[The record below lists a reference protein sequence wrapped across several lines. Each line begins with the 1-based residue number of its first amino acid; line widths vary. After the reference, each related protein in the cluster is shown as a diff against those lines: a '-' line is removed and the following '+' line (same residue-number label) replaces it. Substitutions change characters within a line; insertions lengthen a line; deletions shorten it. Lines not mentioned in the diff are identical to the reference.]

1 MMMMHVNDSTPTET
15 ATEAQ
20 FSSPA
25 SSAQLFAGDA
35 HYTVENRL
43 QKRNALREAG
53 INPYP
58 YSFKRSHTAQ
68 ALHQQYQTLE
78 SGVETADVVLVAG
91 RIMAIRNTG
100 MFLDVMD
107 TSGKIQVFC
116 HKESLSAEQLPV
128 LKLLDIGDHVGVTG
142 TIRRTPRG
150 ELSVRATQLTV
161 LAKAVLPLPEKYHGL
176 TDVEVR
182 YRQRY
187 LDLIVNE
194 QSRTTLRKRSNIIM
208 ALQNYLNERDYLSV
222 ETPMLHTIA
231 GGASAR
237 PFLTHHNTLDMPLF
251 LRIAPELHLKRLIV
265 GGLSDKV
272 YEINRCFRNEG
283 ISTRHNPEFTSLE
296 LYEAYADYTDMMNL
310 TEALVQHACQAVN
323 GSLTV
328 EFQGQ
333 TLNFASPWKRASMC
347 DLVAEHTG
355 VQFMD
360 FPDAVAA
367 REQAN
372 ALGVYVEPGTIWGKV
387 IEAVFGEK
395 VEQYLIQ
402 PTHVTDLPKDISPL
416 AKVHR
421 TNPLLAE
428 RFETYAN
435 GWELANAFSELS
447 DPEDQQQRFEAQMS
461 ERAGGD
467 DEAQP
472 MDDDYV
478 FALAYG
484 MPPTGGLGI
493 GLDRLAML
501 LTDSPSIRDVILFP
515 TLRPK
520 K

>member
-1 MMMMHVNDSTPTET
+1 MSTPVTPETTTNTEET
-15 ATEAQ
+15 IVTP
-20 FSSPA
+20 S
-25 SSAQLFAGDA
+25 SSAALFSGDA
-35 HYTVENRL
+35 HYTVESRIR
-43 QKRNALREAG
+43 KRETLKASG
-53 INPYP
+53 VNPYP
-58 YSFKRSHTAQ
+58 YSFKRSHSAQ
-68 ALHQQYQTLE
+68 ALHEQYEALE
-78 SGVETADVVLVAG
+78 AGIETTDVVQVAG
-91 RIMAIRNTG
+91 RIMAIRNSG

-107 TSGKIQVFC
+107 TTGKIQVFC
-116 HKESLSAEQLPV
+116 HKESVQADQLPL
-128 LKLLDIGDHVGVTG
+128 LKLLDVGDIVGVSG

-150 ELSVRATQLTV
+150 ELSVRTSTIAV
-161 LAKAVLPLPEKYHGL
+161 LSKSILPLPEKYHGL

-194 QSRTTLRKRSNIIM
+194 ESRNTLRKRSKIIM
-208 ALQNYLNERDYLSV
+208 SLQMYLNEHGYLSV

-296 LYEAYADYTDMMNL
+296 LYEAYVDYTDMMRL
-310 TEALVQHACQAVN
+310 TEALVQHACQTVN
-323 GSLTV
+323 GSLQV
-328 EFQGQ
+328 EFQGK
-333 TLNFASPWKRASMC
+333 TIDFSSPWREASMC
-347 DLVAEHTG
+347 DLVAEHAG
-355 VQFMD
+355 VQFLE
-360 FPDAVAA
+360 FPEPEAA
-367 REQAN
+367 RQQAK
-372 ALGVYVEPGTIWGKV
+372 ASGIEVEEGTLWGKV
-387 IEAVFGEK
+387 VEAVFGQK
-395 VEQYLIQ
+395 VEHLLIQ

-421 TNPLLAE
+421 SNPLVAE
-428 RFETYAN
+428 RFETYVN

-447 DPEDQQQRFEAQMS
+447 DPEDQQHRFEAQMA
-461 ERAGGD
+461 ERDSGD

-472 MDDDYV
+472 MDEDYV
-478 FALAYG
+478 LALAYG

-501 LTDSPSIRDVILFP
+501 LTNSPSIRDVILFP
-515 TLRPK
+515 TLRPRK
-520 K
+520 